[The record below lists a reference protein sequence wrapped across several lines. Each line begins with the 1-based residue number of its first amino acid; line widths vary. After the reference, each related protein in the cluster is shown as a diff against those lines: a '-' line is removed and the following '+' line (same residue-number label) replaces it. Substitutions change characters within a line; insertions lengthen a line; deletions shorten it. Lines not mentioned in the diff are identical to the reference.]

1 MQKRLM
7 STNTKVVYSNAELQ
21 REQIMKDT
29 QGKSGIYQWTNTI
42 NMKSYVGSGLDLKK
56 RLSHYYSLKYMNK
69 KISLGQSAIYSA
81 LLKYGPSHFS
91 LAVLEYCNRD
101 ILIKREQFYID
112 LLKPEYNLSKTAG
125 GGRRFG
131 FIVTEETRKK
141 MSVSQKAID
150 RSGKNHPMFGKA
162 RPEGAGSISQKISV
176 FDLIKNERTEYNS
189 IREASNGLVISYSSI
204 KSYLRRGS
212 QKAFKN
218 RYIFVKI

>member
-1 MQKRLM
+1 
-7 STNTKVVYSNAELQ
+7 
-21 REQIMKDT
+21 
-29 QGKSGIYQWTNTI
+29 
-42 NMKSYVGSGLDLKK
+42 
-56 RLSHYYSLKYMNK
+56 MNK
-69 KISLGQSAIYSA
+69 KISLGQSAIYFA

-150 RSGKNHPMFGKA
+150 RSGKNHPAVRPYGKA
-162 RPEGAGSISQKISV
+162 RPEGAGSIPQRISV

-189 IREASNGLVISYSSI
+189 IREASKGLVITYSSI

-218 RYIFVKI
+218 RYIFAKI

>member
-1 MQKRLM
+1 
-7 STNTKVVYSNAELQ
+7 
-21 REQIMKDT
+21 
-29 QGKSGIYQWTNTI
+29 
-42 NMKSYVGSGLDLKK
+42 MKSYVGSGLDLKK
-56 RLSHYYSLKYMNK
+56 RLSNYYSLKYKNK

-91 LAVLEYCNRD
+91 LTVLEYCNRD

-112 LLKPEYNLSKTAG
+112 ILKPEYNLSKTAG

-150 RSGKNHPMFGKA
+150 RSGKNHPMYGKA
-162 RPEGAGSISQKISV
+162 RPEGAGSIPQRISV

-189 IREASNGLVISYSSI
+189 IREASKGLVISYSSI
-204 KSYLRRGS
+204 KSYLIRGS

-218 RYIFVKI
+218 RYMVYLISPNCFCILIAKCRKIQVRASFFFCFYLLLHRRLFVLLCRVFL